1 MKSSSNNSSSNR
13 TAQTAPIAGSAFHF
27 LNGSFCLSE
36 GSHFL
41 NGSPAA
47 QKLLASALFLC
58 VAGARYKHGLDLALS
73 REKAAWAKLLADHN
87 ATIAEKRAV
96 EDFVRAKAMADYTAA
111 LAAAAPA
118 DTLAAAFAAA
128 QAERGFVRAKA
139 LADHTAGLAAAT
151 TSTAGVDSGEG

>member
-1 MKSSSNNSSSNR
+1 MPG
-13 TAQTAPIAGSAFHF
+13 T
-27 LNGSFCLSE
+27 LSTV
-36 GSHFL
+36 
-41 NGSPAA
+41 
-47 QKLLASALFLC
+47 LC
-58 VAGARYKHGLDLALS
+58 VGGACYKHGLDLALS

-96 EDFVRAKAMADYTAA
+96 EDFVRAKALADYTAA

-151 TSTAGVDSGEG
+151 TSTPALCGLGYAFC